1 MKHLHLKYLFV
12 LFLLFGL
19 CNCVNTKK
27 YKNDSFRLCIEKYD
41 AFASKG
47 VKILL
52 NNGYALSHCYHYPPD
67 PKPRKSYLYFIYDKQ
82 VFDSVSSTILSD
94 TLALK
99 LNEEQVDSLYE
110 LTYDFLSKYR
120 ADRSDIPYGG
130 GVLMDGP
137 QVTIELMCNRIT
149 NVAILE
155 DRFEILEYRKL
166 NRYIETLKFNNHLQP
181 PQWWR

>member
-19 CNCVNTKK
+19 YNCVNTKK
-27 YKNDSFRLCIEKYD
+27 YKNDSFRLCIEKHQP
-41 AFASKG
+41 FPPKG
-47 VKILL
+47 IKIIL
-52 NNGYALSHCYHYPPD
+52 NNGYALNKIYHYPPD
-67 PKPRKSYLYFIYDKQ
+67 PDLGKLYFIYQKQ

-120 ADRSDIPYGG
+120 ADRNDIPYEG

-155 DRFEILEYRKL
+155 DRFDILEYKKL

>member
-1 MKHLHLKYLFV
+1 MRYLCVFV
-12 LFLLFGL
+12 VLIVA
-19 CNCVNTKK
+19 CNHSEKGK
-27 YKNDSFRLCIEKYD
+27 YKNDSFRLCIEKQ
-41 AFASKG
+41 FGFFSSLG
-47 VKILL
+47 VKIIL
-52 NNGYALSHCYHYPPD
+52 NNGYALNKVYHYPRDPD
-67 PKPRKSYLYFIYDKQ
+67 PSKLYLYFIYQKQ

-120 ADRSDIPYGG
+120 ADRNDIPYGG

-155 DRFEILEYRKL
+155 DRFEILEYRRL
-166 NRYIETLKFNNHLQP
+166 NKYIEELKINNHLSA
-181 PQWWR
+181 PQWWQ